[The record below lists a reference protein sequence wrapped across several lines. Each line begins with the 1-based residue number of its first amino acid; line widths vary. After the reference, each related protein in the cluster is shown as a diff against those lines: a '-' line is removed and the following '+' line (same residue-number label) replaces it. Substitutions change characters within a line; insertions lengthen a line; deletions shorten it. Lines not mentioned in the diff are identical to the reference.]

1 MAMVQK
7 KTVGK
12 VIFDI
17 INYIILAAIAFICV
31 LPLWHVLMASLS
43 DPTHLARN
51 EGVIFWPLG
60 EATLHGYSLV
70 FRNPNIAT
78 GYGNTL
84 IYVTLNTLLGIVTTA
99 IAGYILSRKY
109 FVFKS
114 FLVFF
119 VTFTMMFN
127 GGLIP
132 TYMVVRDLGWI
143 DKRVALIVPGCMS
156 VFNIVIMRT
165 SIQAIPDSLEE
176 SAKLDGAGNMTILFK
191 IILPLVKA
199 TMAVLIL
206 FMAVA
211 QWNSWFNAMIY
222 IKTRRLF
229 PLQLILREI
238 LIQNDVSQITS
249 GTEAVNQMDLY
260 KPLVQY
266 CTTIVATAPILCIY
280 PFVQKYFV
288 TGVMIGSLKG

>member
-7 KTVGK
+7 TTVGK

-17 INYIILAAIAFICV
+17 INYIIMAGIAFICV

-60 EATLHGYSLV
+60 EATLKGYSLV
-70 FRNPNIAT
+70 FKNPNIAT

-84 IYVTLNTLLGIVTTA
+84 IYVTCNTLLGIVTTA

-132 TYMVVRDLGWI
+132 TYMVIRDLGWI
-143 DKRVALIVPGCMS
+143 DHRVALIVPGCMS

-191 IILPLVKA
+191 IILPLAKA

-222 IKTRRLF
+222 IKTRRF
-229 PLQLILREI
+229 YPLQLILREI

>member
-1 MAMVQK
+1 MVQK
-7 KTVGK
+7 KTASKYV
-12 VIFDI
+12 FDVV
-17 INYIILAAIAFICV
+17 NYLVMCFIAFACV
-31 LPLWHVLMASLS
+31 LPLWHVAMSSLS
-43 DPTHLARN
+43 DPTFLARN
-51 EGVIFWPLG
+51 EGVVFWPLG
-60 EATLHGYSLV
+60 SATIKGYQLV

-84 IYVTLNTLLGIVTTA
+84 IYVVCATSLGILCTM
-99 IAGYILSRKY
+99 IAGYILSRKGY
-109 FVFKS
+109 MLKGP
-114 FLVFF
+114 LVFF
-119 VTFTMMFN
+119 VTFTMMFH

-132 TYMVVRDLGWI
+132 SYMVIRDLGWI
-143 DKRVALIVPGCMS
+143 DTRIALIVPGCMS

-165 SIQAIPDSLEE
+165 SIQGIPDSLEE

-191 IILPLVKA
+191 IIMPLVKA
-199 TMAVLIL
+199 TVAVLIL
-206 FMAVA
+206 FMSVG

-222 IKTRRLF
+222 LKTRRLF

-238 LIQNDVSQITS
+238 LIQNDISKIITS
-249 GTEAVNQMDLY
+249 TDAAGQMDLY

-266 CTTIVATAPILCIY
+266 CTTIVATLPILCVY